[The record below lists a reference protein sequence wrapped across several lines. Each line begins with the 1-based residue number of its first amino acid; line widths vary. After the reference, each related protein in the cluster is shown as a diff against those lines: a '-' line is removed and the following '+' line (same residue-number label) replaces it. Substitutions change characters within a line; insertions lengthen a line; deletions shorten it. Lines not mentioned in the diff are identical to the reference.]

1 MKLFLV
7 MAVAAAASTVQPGR
21 REVKST
27 VVEMAVPGI
36 PKFLQR
42 MARGKTKSEEKRL
55 TAAQG
60 IEALLAPDP
69 KAMCRIEGQRV
80 EDGRYTQTLSCP
92 QKQGEPLHITRVG
105 TYDAA
110 GFVGR
115 ATVAGVTPKGPIS
128 IVLDQRAARTGG

>member
-1 MKLFLV
+1 
-7 MAVAAAASTVQPGR
+7 MAIAAAAPIVQPGR
-21 REVKST
+21 WEVKST

-60 IEALLAPDP
+60 IETLLAPDP

-80 EDGRYTQTLSCP
+80 EDGRYMQTLSCP
-92 QKQGEPLHITRVG
+92 QKQGDPLHITRGG
-105 TYDAA
+105 TYDRT

-115 ATVAGVTPKGPIS
+115 ATVAGVTSRGPIS
-128 IVLDQRAARTGG
+128 IVLDQRAVRTGG

>member
-1 MKLFLV
+1 MKIFLV
-7 MAVAAAASTVQPGR
+7 MAIAAAAPTVQPGR
-21 REVKST
+21 WEVKST

-92 QKQGEPLHITRVG
+92 QKQGEPLHITRGG
-105 TYDAA
+105 TYDGT

-115 ATVAGVTPKGPIS
+115 ATVAGITARGRIS
-128 IVLDQRAARTGG
+128 IVLDQLAVRVGG